1 MKTFFEHFLDEVA
14 RKQDAGEV
22 DADKAQR
29 WVAELQGYLRAYAQE
44 HPTDPIVQMPIR
56 H

>member
-1 MKTFFEHFLDEVA
+1 MKTYFEYFLDEVA

-22 DADKAQR
+22 DAEKAQR
-29 WVAELQGYLRAYAQE
+29 WVAEIQGHLQAYAQDD
-44 HPTDPIVQMPIR
+44 PTAPLVQMPIR

>member
-1 MKTFFEHFLDEVA
+1 MKTFFEYFLDEVV
-14 RKQDAGEV
+14 RRQDAGEI

-29 WVAELQGYLRAYAQE
+29 WVAELQSQLSAHAQD
-44 HPTDPIVQMPIR
+44 HPTDPIVQMPVR